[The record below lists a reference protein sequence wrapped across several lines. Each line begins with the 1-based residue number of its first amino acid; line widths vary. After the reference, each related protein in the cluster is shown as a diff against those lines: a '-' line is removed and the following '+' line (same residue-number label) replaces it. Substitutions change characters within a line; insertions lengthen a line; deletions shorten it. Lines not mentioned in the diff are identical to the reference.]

1 MALEG
6 LRIALVGPAP
16 PPAGG
21 MAMQT
26 LQLARL
32 LSAEGATVLHV
43 VSNAPC
49 RPAWLAGVR
58 GLRAVARLLGFLVSL
73 WRALGRCNVVHLMAN
88 SGWNWHLVAAPTLL
102 LGRLRGVPVVV
113 NYRGGGAGEFLAGG
127 STLVRLGMR
136 LAARLIVPSGFLVE
150 VFAHHGMRAEVV
162 PNIIDLARFA
172 PRPPRDPAS
181 AHLVVARHLEALYD
195 NATALR
201 AFARVRAAWPA
212 ARLTIAGAG
221 PERARLEALATELGV
236 ASAVH
241 FAGGLPREAMAA
253 LFGGADLSLNPSRA
267 DNMPNSV
274 LESMASGVPV
284 QSQLRLLGRHLRSGS
299 LHLLD
304 LNLDP
309 TRVDDVV
316 PAPKPHKGSVGI
328 DFNLVVGL
336 HCGSPRH
343 RATDV
348 QTAARVAAQHDTGQ
362 RHKAT
367 VGAGTVHAAQ
377 RHMGRGFGHAVRV
390 IDRSDELPDLR
401 LQRGADWPAANQDR
415 GHAVEEPTVAE

>member
-1 MALEG
+1 MALQG
-6 LRIALVGPAP
+6 LRITLVGPAP

-32 LSAEGATVLHV
+32 LAAEGAVVQHV

-49 RPAWLAGVR
+49 RPAWLGRVR
-58 GLRAVARLLGFLVSL
+58 GLRAVGRLLAFVLDL
-73 WRALGRCNVVHLMAN
+73 WRALGRSDVAHLMAN

-127 STLVRLGMR
+127 SGLVRLGMR
-136 LAARLIVPSGFLVE
+136 LAARLIVPSGFLVQ
-150 VFAHHGMRAEVV
+150 VFAKHGMHAEVV

-172 PRPPRDPAS
+172 PRPPRGPAS

-212 ARLTIAGAG
+212 ARLTVAGEG
-221 PERARLEALATELGV
+221 PERARLEALAAELGV
-236 ASAVH
+236 AEAVH

-253 LFGGADLSLNPSRA
+253 LFREADLSLNPSRA

-284 QSQLRLLGRHLRSGS
+284 VSTAVGGVPFIVEHGRTGLLVPVGDAVAMADAALS
-299 LHLLD
+299 LLQEPARWQRFAEAGIEEVRRYAWPQVRPLLEAAYGGGH
-304 LNLDP
+304 
-309 TRVDDVV
+309 
-316 PAPKPHKGSVGI
+316 APGWRGAAGSV
-328 DFNLVVGL
+328 V
-336 HCGSPRH
+336 S
-343 RATDV
+343 
-348 QTAARVAAQHDTGQ
+348 
-362 RHKAT
+362 
-367 VGAGTVHAAQ
+367 
-377 RHMGRGFGHAVRV
+377 
-390 IDRSDELPDLR
+390 
-401 LQRGADWPAANQDR
+401 
-415 GHAVEEPTVAE
+415 